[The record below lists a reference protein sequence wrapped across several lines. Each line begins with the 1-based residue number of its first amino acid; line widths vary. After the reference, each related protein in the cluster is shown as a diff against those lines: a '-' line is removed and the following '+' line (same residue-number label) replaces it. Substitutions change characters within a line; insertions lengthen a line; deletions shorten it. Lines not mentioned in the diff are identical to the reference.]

1 MNIKHKNVMHSFIL
15 IEAIVHMAYIM
26 LLFPRQISANSVP
39 LILQE
44 SNGFTRDLPIGF
56 YQKTNLQMRALI
68 LSKSKSHT
76 NKNENKKRTISH
88 TTVENTKFSNMDAYY
103 FFLININDMIVLYF
117 FTLIECKM

>member
-15 IEAIVHMAYIM
+15 IEAIVNMAYIM

-56 YQKTNLQMRALI
+56 YQKTKSTNESI
-68 LSKSKSHT
+68 NSKQIQITHKQ
-76 NKNENKKRTISH
+76 K
-88 TTVENTKFSNMDAYY
+88 
-103 FFLININDMIVLYF
+103 
-117 FTLIECKM
+117 